1 MLFYVTF
8 IFMSHYSD
16 VLIVGGGLAGLAA
29 SLHLKK
35 AGVKVTLIE
44 KENYPHHKVCGEYV
58 SNEVMP
64 YLNWLGVDISSL
76 ETTIITHL
84 EVSTVNGNSIFAQL
98 PLGGFGISRYQL
110 DNFLYQQLI
119 TQGID
124 VLIDT
129 VDEVT
134 YNEESF
140 EISTSSGKKL
150 VARQVIG
157 AYGKRS
163 LLDIK
168 FNRPFIQKKSH
179 YLAVKAHYAG
189 SFPKNLVG
197 LHHFKGGYCGVSK
210 IENEQINIC
219 YLTEI
224 SSFKAFKNLE
234 TFEKEVLYKNT
245 KLKQIFEQCEMLF
258 DKPLT
263 ISQVSF
269 ERKSKVE
276 NHILMIGDSAGLI
289 HPLCGNGMAM
299 AIHAAKIAAELVIDF
314 LNGKISRVEL
324 ENKYQKSWQQHF
336 SARLNMGK
344 VLSKL
349 FMNKKTTNFLICGL
363 TKMPWLLKQIIK
375 RTHGKKISIPN

>member
-1 MLFYVTF
+1 
-8 IFMSHYSD
+8 MSHYSD

-35 AGVKVTLIE
+35 AGVKVTLVE

-134 YNEESF
+134 YNKESF

-179 YLAVKAHYAG
+179 YLAVKAHYTG

-245 KLKQIFEQCEMLF
+245 KLKQIFEKCEILF

-349 FMNKKTTNFLICGL
+349 FMNKKTTNFLIYGL

>member
-1 MLFYVTF
+1 
-8 IFMSHYSD
+8 MSHYSD

-35 AGVKVTLIE
+35 AGVNVTLIE

-84 EVSTVNGNSIFAQL
+84 EVSTVNGNSIFAPL

-245 KLKQIFEQCEMLF
+245 KLKQIFEQCEILF

-349 FMNKKTTNFLICGL
+349 FMNKKTTNFLIYGL

-375 RTHGKKISIPN
+375 RTHGKKISILN

>member
-1 MLFYVTF
+1 
-8 IFMSHYSD
+8 MSHYSD

-35 AGVKVTLIE
+35 AGVKVTLVE

-84 EVSTVNGNSIFAQL
+84 EVSTANGNSIFAQL

-119 TQGID
+119 KQGID

-134 YNEESF
+134 YNEGSF

-179 YLAVKAHYAG
+179 YLAVKAHYTG
-189 SFPKNLVG
+189 LFPKNLVG

-234 TFEKEVLYKNT
+234 TFEKEVLYRNT
-245 KLKQIFEQCEMLF
+245 KLKQIFEQCKILF

-299 AIHAAKIAAELVIDF
+299 AIHSAKIAAELVIDF

-349 FMNKKTTNFLICGL
+349 FMNKKTTNFLIYGL